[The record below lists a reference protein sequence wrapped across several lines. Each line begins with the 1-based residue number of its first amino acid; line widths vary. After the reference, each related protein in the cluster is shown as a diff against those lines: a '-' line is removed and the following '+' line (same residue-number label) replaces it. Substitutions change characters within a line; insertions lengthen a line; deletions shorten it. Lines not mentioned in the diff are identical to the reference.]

1 MAAEN
6 ICPGLYR
13 DEKGKFYCAYAGGI
27 EVDPA
32 FMPCLAEYW
41 ECPYYIS
48 HRERE
53 EAAEEQ
59 VEAAAEEAEGGGV
72 VVEAHETVEAVTE
85 TAEAAAQEA
94 VEAAAEA
101 GAVEAAPGEAKPDIV
116 GEIESIAGKAIDLNR
131 IWESYDREARALIE
145 AWEDV
150 RDEAEKIVLSLQ
162 QSIDTYL
169 GELSKLEV
177 KHRIGVISDDVYET
191 LRSELERKI
200 EEKRELQESIV
211 RKISE
216 TERLIL
222 PHFKRVKVSEAKPE
236 IAKLRLALSKLE
248 EMYKSG
254 QISEDTYRKLKNEI
268 EDRIRKLERVKE
280 EVE

>member
-1 MAAEN
+1 MASEN

-41 ECPYYIS
+41 ECPYYIG
-48 HRERE
+48 HKEREKAEEEAE
-53 EAAEEQ
+53 EAAPQVVEEAPAESAA
-59 VEAAAEEAEGGGV
+59 VEAQ
-72 VVEAHETVEAVTE
+72 ETVEAATP
-85 TAEAAAQEA
+85 EAAET
-94 VEAAAEA
+94 
-101 GAVEAAPGEAKPDIV
+101 GIAVEAAPVAEEKADV
-116 GEIESIAGKAIDLNR
+116 LGEIDSIAERAISLNDL
-131 IWESYDREARALIE
+131 WEKYDREARSLIE
-145 AWEDV
+145 AWEEV
-150 RDEAEKIVLSLQ
+150 RENAEKIVLSLQ

-177 KHRIGVISDDVYET
+177 KHRIGVITDDVYEE

-200 EEKRELQESIV
+200 AEKRELQENIV
-211 RKISE
+211 SKINE
-216 TERLIL
+216 VERLIL

-248 EMYKSG
+248 EMYKTG

-268 EDRIRKLERVKE
+268 EEKIRKLERVKE

>member
-48 HRERE
+48 HKEKE
-53 EAAEEQ
+53 EAAEEK
-59 VEAAAEEAEGGGV
+59 AETGGGTEESSV
-72 VVEAHETVEAVTE
+72 VVEAHEAVEAVTE
-85 TAEAAAQEA
+85 TAEVAAPEA
-94 VEAAAEA
+94 VEGAPEA
-101 GAVEAAPGEAKPDIV
+101 GVIEAAPAEEKPDII
-116 GEIESIAGKAIDLNR
+116 GEIEEIAGKAIDLNR

-145 AWEDV
+145 AWEEV

-177 KHRIGVISDDVYET
+177 KHRIGVITDDVYEA
-191 LRSELERKI
+191 LRAELERKI
-200 EEKRELQESIV
+200 EEKRELQENIV

-254 QISEDTYRKLKNEI
+254 QISEDTYRKLKSEI
-268 EDRIRKLERVKE
+268 EDKIRKLERVKE

>member
-1 MAAEN
+1 MASEN

-41 ECPYYIS
+41 ECPYYIG
-48 HRERE
+48 HKEKEKAEEEAE
-53 EAAEEQ
+53 EAAPQ
-59 VEAAAEEAEGGGV
+59 VVEEAPAESAA
-72 VVEAHETVEAVTE
+72 VEVQETVEATTPEAAETGITVE
-85 TAEAAAQEA
+85 TAP
-94 VEAAAEA
+94 VAEEKA
-101 GAVEAAPGEAKPDIV
+101 DVL
-116 GEIESIAGKAIDLNR
+116 GEIDSIAERAISLNDL
-131 IWESYDREARALIE
+131 WEKYDREARSLIE
-145 AWEDV
+145 AWEEV
-150 RDEAEKIVLSLQ
+150 RENAEKIVLSLQ

-177 KHRIGVISDDVYET
+177 KHRIGVITDDVYEE

-200 EEKRELQESIV
+200 AEKRELQESIV
-211 RKISE
+211 SKINE
-216 TERLIL
+216 VERLIL

-248 EMYKSG
+248 EMYKTG

-268 EDRIRKLERVKE
+268 EEKIRKLERVKE

>member
-1 MAAEN
+1 MASEN

-41 ECPYYIS
+41 ECPYYIG
-48 HRERE
+48 HKEKEKAEEEAE
-53 EAAEEQ
+53 EAAPQ
-59 VEAAAEEAEGGGV
+59 VVEEAPAESAA
-72 VVEAHETVEAVTE
+72 VEVQETVEAATP
-85 TAEAAAQEA
+85 EAAET
-94 VEAAAEA
+94 
-101 GAVEAAPGEAKPDIV
+101 GITVEAAPVAEEKADV
-116 GEIESIAGKAIDLNR
+116 LGEIDSIAERAISLNDL
-131 IWESYDREARALIE
+131 WEKYDREARSLIE
-145 AWEDV
+145 AWEEV
-150 RDEAEKIVLSLQ
+150 RENAEKIVLSLQ

-177 KHRIGVISDDVYET
+177 KHRIGVITDDVYEE

-200 EEKRELQESIV
+200 AEKRELQESIV
-211 RKISE
+211 SKINE
-216 TERLIL
+216 VERLIL

-248 EMYKSG
+248 EMYKTG

-268 EDRIRKLERVKE
+268 EEKIRKLERVKE

>member
-1 MAAEN
+1 MASEN

-41 ECPYYIS
+41 ECPYYIG
-48 HRERE
+48 HKEKEKAEEEAE
-53 EAAEEQ
+53 EAAPQ
-59 VEAAAEEAEGGGV
+59 VVEEAPAESAA
-72 VVEAHETVEAVTE
+72 VEVQETVEATTPEAAETGITVE
-85 TAEAAAQEA
+85 TAP
-94 VEAAAEA
+94 VAEEKA
-101 GAVEAAPGEAKPDIV
+101 DVL
-116 GEIESIAGKAIDLNR
+116 GEIDSIAERAISLNDL
-131 IWESYDREARALIE
+131 WEKYDREARSLIE
-145 AWEDV
+145 AWEEV
-150 RDEAEKIVLSLQ
+150 RENAEKIVLSLQ

-177 KHRIGVISDDVYET
+177 KHRIGVIKDDVYEE

-200 EEKRELQESIV
+200 AEKRELQESIV
-211 RKISE
+211 SKINE
-216 TERLIL
+216 VERLIL

-248 EMYKSG
+248 EMYKTG

-268 EDRIRKLERVKE
+268 EEKIRKLERVKE